1 MSPERYRQIK
11 LILQAALELE
21 AAAQAEFL
29 ETACGG
35 DLELKAEVQSLLD
48 HDEQAEGFLEKP
60 PVASGEARVRL
71 IPGSHLGPYEIVE
84 PIGAGGMGEIY
95 RARDPRFPRDVAIKL
110 LPAAF
115 ADDQTRLARFEHEA
129 RAAGSLNHPNILT
142 VHDFAHENGA
152 PYLVSELL
160 LGGTLREHLE
170 RAPIA
175 PDAALAYAA
184 QIARGLGAAHA
195 IGIVHRDLKPENVF
209 LVRGGVVKI
218 LDFGLAKLPDA
229 PASVLAGAAG
239 CLTQPGA
246 VVGTL
251 GYMSPEQVRAEPA
264 GHRSDIF
271 SLGVILY
278 EMLACKRPFAGATWV
293 DETNGILHQEVP
305 YLPPDLAGIR
315 DPAALNRIVR
325 RCLAKAPE
333 DRFESARDLAFAL
346 ESMQDHAGPKAARN
360 PVRRAVF
367 GTAAAAV
374 LAIGAFLA
382 VYPFR
387 APASAAFQR
396 LTFRRGIVSA
406 ARFTADGNT
415 IVYSAAW
422 DGDEFRLF
430 ATRPDGPESHPLGS
444 SQGMLFAVSSRS
456 DLALCV
462 PTRHTQHGMVGNLA
476 QVPLSGGGSL
486 DRAEG
491 ISAAD
496 WSPDGSKLA
505 IVRVE
510 NEFAQIEY
518 PIGRVLYR
526 ASLSSGYMEALRVS
540 PHGNAVAFLDH
551 PLQDDSAGWVA
562 TVDLAGHYRAISSH
576 FNSTRG
582 LAWSPDGGE
591 VWFAAAKQGTNMGVW
606 AASLAGRERL
616 VASFPAYISV
626 EDISPDRRV
635 LLSLHTLSESMVH
648 VASSGDG
655 KAGDGKAGDRKDLY
669 WHDQSQVRDLSRD
682 GRTILFSE
690 SGAATRQDYEAY
702 LRKADL
708 SSPAVHLGDGLP
720 LALSPD
726 GRWVI
731 ANPAGSPARLTLL
744 PAGPGDPRPLA
755 ADNIHHVG
763 AAWLPDGKGFVFAGI
778 SAGEDLRYYVQPLQG
793 GKPQPITGA
802 DIQYERRSP
811 MVVSPDGRRVAAVA
825 NDGRVRLY
833 STDPAASGQPN
844 VVPNLAPGFTPL
856 QWCPDNRLV
865 LHRYDQ
871 GPPRLWK
878 ADIQTGDLAPWKEVT
893 PPNPV
898 GLLDQTPIRV
908 SPDCQSYAYS
918 PLNVLSQVYLVTG
931 LR

>member
-1 MSPERYRQIK
+1 
-11 LILQAALELE
+11 
-21 AAAQAEFL
+21 
-29 ETACGG
+29 
-35 DLELKAEVQSLLD
+35 LKAEVQSLLD
-48 HDEQAEGFLEKP
+48 HDGQAEGFLEKP
-60 PVASGEARVRL
+60 PVAAGEARVRL
-71 IPGSHLGPYEIVE
+71 NPGSHLGPYEIVE
-84 PIGAGGMGEIY
+84 PIGAGGMGEVY
-95 RARDPRFPRDVAIKL
+95 RARDPRFPREVAIKL
-110 LPAAF
+110 LPTAF

-142 VHDFAHENGA
+142 VHDFARENGA

-160 LGGTLREHLE
+160 RGGTLREHLE

-175 PDAALAYAA
+175 PDAAVAYAA

-218 LDFGLAKLPDA
+218 LDFGLAKLPDV
-229 PASVLAGAAG
+229 PGTVLAGAAG
-239 CLTQPGA
+239 CLTEPGV

-264 GHRSDIF
+264 DHRSDIF
-271 SLGVILY
+271 GLGVILY
-278 EMLACKRPFAGATWV
+278 EMLAGKRPFAGATWV
-293 DETNGILHQEVP
+293 DETNGILHQEAP
-305 YLPPDLAGIR
+305 DLPPDLAGIP
-315 DPAALNRIVR
+315 DPAALNGILR
-325 RCLAKAPE
+325 RCLAKQAE

-346 ESMQDHAGPKAARN
+346 ESMQDHASPKPPRN
-360 PVRRAVF
+360 PVRRAF
-367 GTAAAAV
+367 LGTVAAAV
-374 LAIGAFLA
+374 LAIGALLA

-387 APASAAFQR
+387 APPPADFQR

-422 DGDEFRLF
+422 DGEDFRLF
-430 ATRPDGPESHPLGS
+430 AARTDGPESHPLENS
-444 SQGMLFAVSSRS
+444 IGMLFAVSSRS

-462 PTRHTQHGMVGNLA
+462 PTGRTQHGMVGNLA
-476 QVPLSGGGSL
+476 QVPLSGGGPL

-491 ISAAD
+491 VSAAD

-510 NEFAQIEY
+510 NERAQIEY

-526 ASLSSGYMEALRVS
+526 ARLSSGYMEALRVS
-540 PHGNAVAFLDH
+540 PRGDAVAFLDH
-551 PLQDDSAGWVA
+551 PLHDDSAGRVA
-562 TVDLAGHYRAISSH
+562 TVDLAGHYRTISSH

-591 VWFAAAKQGTNMGVW
+591 VWFAAAKQGTNMAVW
-606 AASLAGRERL
+606 AASRSGRERL

-635 LLSLHTLSESMVH
+635 LISLHTLSESMVH
-648 VASSGDG
+648 VASS
-655 KAGDGKAGDRKDLY
+655 GDRKDLY

-744 PAGPGDPRPLA
+744 PAGPGAPRPLA

-778 SAGEDLRYYVQPLQG
+778 SAGENLRYYVQALQG
-793 GKPQPITGA
+793 GKPQPITAA
-802 DIQYERRSP
+802 DVQYERRSP

-833 STDPAASGQPN
+833 STDPAAPGQSS
-844 VVPNLAPGFTPL
+844 VVPGLATGFTPL

-871 GPPRLWK
+871 LPPQLWK
-878 ADIQTGDLAPWKEVT
+878 VDVQTGNLALWKEVT

-898 GLLDQTPIRV
+898 GLLDLTPIRV